1 MFMLWWAMVSV
12 CVMEN
17 GQPLEGQVRVP
28 RPKLN
33 NDERTRLSKRLSKLL
48 RHLGSRKRVGQ
59 EQMFARFYKK
69 RDDGWC
75 EVSVV
80 AGLLG
85 TNSETVVDLVE
96 NDSKQRYQLGQSDN
110 NVTYIRCQQGHCK
123 VWAELMGPVRLQ
135 KWMNNVWTELHD
147 YSGICVHGTTKEAWD
162 TIVKCG
168 YLDPMDRFCV
178 HFASS
183 EGDTVISG
191 MRDESTVRI
200 YIDVELWLEDYHAV
214 WKTDN
219 DVLHLIQ
226 WDGKTQVGSKYW
238 SSVVDSVTGEELH
251 RAPEAPATVPSP
263 APWPDPVELSLLC
276 LSARE
281 PAV

>member
-33 NDERTRLSKRLSKLL
+33 NDKLTRLSKRLSKLL
-48 RHLGSRKRVGQ
+48 RHLGGSKPTGQ
-59 EQMFARFYKK
+59 AQMFSRFYNK

-80 AGLLG
+80 AGQLD
-85 TNSETVVDLVE
+85 TNQETVVYLAK
-96 NDSKQRYQLGQSDN
+96 NDSKQRYELMQSDN
-110 NVTYIRCQQGHCK
+110 VMYIRCQQGHCDA
-123 VWAELMGPVRLQ
+123 WAKLMGADRLK
-135 KWMNNVWTELHD
+135 KWMNHVWTELHD
-147 YSGICVHGTTKEAWD
+147 YSGICVHGTTREAWD
-162 TIVKCG
+162 TAIVKCG

-183 EGDTVISG
+183 EGDTVVSG
-191 MRDESTVRI
+191 MRDASTVRI
-200 YIDVELWLEDYHAV
+200 YIDVKLWHADGHAV
-214 WKTDN
+214 WMTNNK
-219 DVLHLIQ
+219 VVHLIQ
-226 WDGKTQVGSKYW
+226 GNGERQIGIKYW
-238 SSVVDSVTGEELH
+238 SRVVDSVTGEELY

-263 APWPDPVELSLLC
+263 EPWPDPVKFWKDIYK
-276 LSARE
+276 RT
-281 PAV
+281 